1 MIGSAV
7 LHERNC
13 VFYRSFLHNILN
25 GEFVVPASGRFVH
38 FLLSIGSSNNGDRYN
53 LCVTLNVALLQK
65 LNNGF
70 LSVNC
75 EYLIDYCLLF
85 SRKEKE
91 FWLPVF
97 ERLINVDDCNDTTLL
112 DSVIRDFKK
121 KLAEVKRRKVLEEV
135 LLYHSHVASGQR

>member
-1 MIGSAV
+1 M
-7 LHERNC
+7 
-13 VFYRSFLHNILN
+13 
-25 GEFVVPASGRFVH
+25 VPASGRFVH
-38 FLLSIGSSNNGDRYN
+38 FLLSIGSSNNRDRYN
-53 LCVTLNVALLQK
+53 LCVPLNVALLQK

-70 LSVNC
+70 LSINC